1 MKEVLLHTARN
12 GSTIA
17 YLKGVRL
24 QSPYDPQ
31 KEAEKFIHIH
41 TSGTVP
47 NTIIFSGC
55 SLGYLPLAARKM
67 FPQTKIIALFL
78 TKFFYEQSRN
88 ILHKK
93 NILTWSQKSHGPLTS
108 FLFEHLFESDIPHL
122 LFLSWPA
129 AEEALPKHFKNISSV
144 VKSIIQ
150 QHNGSLKTTQAFGK
164 RWIKNV
170 LSNYIIIKAY
180 ARLSTIKR
188 PILVTA
194 SGPSLN
200 DTLPLLIP
208 HRKKICLIALP
219 SSLKVLQHFS
229 IYPDFVIT
237 TDPGFWAGQHLYY
250 LHPSSVLIAPLSAH
264 LNHFNNDNP
273 ITVISDGVPGEK
285 DCIRHEKLPYISLPP
300 NGTVAGT
307 ALEFSFY
314 YTNNSIFFLG
324 FDLSVRDIQGHVI
337 PHPFDLHLFLSSYRY
352 HPLQTEYFVRALL
365 FYPNRMKVK
374 YYRTSKSLETYA
386 NWFSMNSNRWKKR
399 IFRVGF
405 SPVSLPN
412 IPFISNKE
420 FTDILSDI
428 PEPTSLRQNFKEEWS
443 FFQLSSNRNQRTEF
457 VISLIDSWIKKI
469 EDEKNALSDKEQY
482 LPIDPIVKELFKYIL
497 TQDYIDSKNLLLVR
511 GRKKWEDH
519 FFSTLSRLKMELT
532 SLRSMITDV

>member
-1 MKEVLLHTARN
+1 MKEVSLCTARN

-17 YLKGVRL
+17 FLNGVRL

-31 KEAEKFIHIH
+31 KEAEKFILLQ

-47 NTIIFSGC
+47 NTIIFFGC
-55 SLGYLPLAARKM
+55 SLGYLPSTARKL

-78 TKFFYEQSRN
+78 TDIFYEQSKKF
-88 ILHKK
+88 LDKK
-93 NILTWSQKSHGPLTS
+93 NIISWSEKSHSLLTS
-108 FLFEHLFESDIPHL
+108 FLSEHLFENDIPHL

-129 AEEALPKHFKNISSV
+129 ATEALPNYFKNISSV

-150 QHNGSLKTTQAFGK
+150 QHNGSLKTTQVFGR

-170 LSNYIIIKAY
+170 LNNYINNQIY
-180 ARLSTIKR
+180 TGLSAIEK

-200 DTLPLLIP
+200 ETLPLVIS
-208 HRKKICLIALP
+208 HRKKFCLIALP
-219 SSLKVLQHFS
+219 SSLKALQHYS

-237 TDPGFWAGQHLYY
+237 TDPGFWAGQHLYS
-250 LHPSSVLIAPLSAH
+250 LHPSSVLVAPLSAQLH
-264 LNHFNNDNP
+264 HFNYDNP
-273 ITVISDGVPGEK
+273 IALISDGVPGEK
-285 DCIRHEKLPYISLPP
+285 DCILHERLPYISLPP

-324 FDLSVRDIQGHVI
+324 FDLAVRDIQGHVI
-337 PHPFDLHLFLSSYRY
+337 PHPFDLHLFLSTYRY
-352 HPLQTEYFVRALL
+352 HPLQYEYFERALL
-365 FYPNRMKVK
+365 FYPDRMKMK
-374 YYRTSKSLETYA
+374 PFRSSKSLETYA
-386 NWFSMNSNRWKKR
+386 DWFRRNSNRWKKR
-399 IFRVGF
+399 IYRVGF

-412 IPFISNKE
+412 IPLIDNKE

-428 PEPTSLRQNFKEEWS
+428 PVPTREEQNCKKEYS
-443 FFQLSSNRNQRTEF
+443 IFPLFSKRNQRAEF
-457 VISLIDSWIKKI
+457 VTSLLNSWIKKI
-469 EDEKNALSDKEQY
+469 ENEKNIFSDKEQY
-482 LPIDPIVKELFKYIL
+482 LPIDPIIKELFKYIV

-519 FFSTLSRLKMELT
+519 FFSSLSRLKIELT
-532 SLRSMITDV
+532 LIRSMITDV